1 MLDEPYI
8 SPERE
13 SFDDWIENTPMTE
26 ILGDNADCLL
36 WEAWLGE
43 DIRKDIQ
50 NAVNREWER
59 KKKQWEEI

>member
-13 SFDDWIENTPMTE
+13 SFDDWIENTPIDE
-26 ILGDNADCLL
+26 ILGESAGYLL
-36 WEAWLGE
+36 WDAYLGE

-50 NAVNREWER
+50 SAVNREWER
-59 KKKQWEEI
+59 KKKQWGEI